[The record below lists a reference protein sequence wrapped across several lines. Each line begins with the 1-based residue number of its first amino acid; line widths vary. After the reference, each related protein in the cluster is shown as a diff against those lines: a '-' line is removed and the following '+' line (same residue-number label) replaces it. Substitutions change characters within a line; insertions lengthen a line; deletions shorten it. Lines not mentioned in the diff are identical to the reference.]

1 MTDLWQFIG
10 LVGATVIYAVM
21 LVAALHSPGIY
32 PFVPV
37 FARLKK
43 RHAED
48 VLLVIFVFGAICAG
62 GSKGTNGNNRAS
74 HDVSTV
80 LRQPESGL
88 VLRDGAKRDAT
99 QTSEELRFTSFA
111 VDTNAVHFAVSLP
124 SGASLP
130 ESKLDLFATHDVDT
144 NIWEFIG
151 CYDIAVN
158 DTNLVD
164 SVALY
169 IFPFPVMDRLFL
181 TLGSRADLDGD
192 GAYDAREKFMYGTSP
207 ALSDTDGDGLLDGY
221 ELAQVPALDPLSAD
235 TDHDGYMDGEEMMS
249 GTSPYL
255 YNNGAGAAIR
265 YYYDDDDRLV
275 GAYSGHDQA
284 SSSTSFTPAGNPLRQ
299 VAR

>member
-1 MTDLWQFIG
+1 MSVDFKALITILTMVF
-10 LVGATVIYAVM
+10 YAV
-21 LVAALHSPGIY
+21 ALCVWFRGAILNAFSAISS
-32 PFVPV
+32 
-37 FARLKK
+37 RLQK
-43 RHAED
+43 RQVED
-48 VLLVIFVFGAICAG
+48 ILLVLFVFGAIYAG

-80 LRQPESGL
+80 LRQPESSL
-88 VLRDGAKRDAT
+88 VLHDGATRDAV
-99 QTSEELRFTSFA
+99 QSSEELRFTSFA
-111 VDTNAVHFAVSLP
+111 VGTNAVHFAVSLP
-124 SGASLP
+124 SAASLP

-151 CYDIAVN
+151 YYDIAAN
-158 DTNLVD
+158 DTNLLD

-181 TLGSRADLDGD
+181 TLGSRSDLDGD
-192 GAYDAREKFMYGTSP
+192 GLYDAREKLMFGTSP

-255 YNNGAGAAIR
+255 YNNAGATIR

>member
-1 MTDLWQFIG
+1 MSVDFKALIAILSVVFYTIALCVW
-10 LVGATVIYAVM
+10 LRGAILNAFNAISSRV
-21 LVAALHSPGIY
+21 
-32 PFVPV
+32 
-37 FARLKK
+37 KK
-43 RHAED
+43 RQVED
-48 VLLVIFVFGAICAG
+48 ILLVFFVFGAICAG

-130 ESKLDLFATHDVDT
+130 ESKLDLFATHDVDA

-181 TLGSRADLDGD
+181 TLGSRADLDSD
-192 GAYDAREKFMYGTSP
+192 GLYDAREKLMFGTSP

-235 TDHDGYMDGEEMMS
+235 TDHDGYVDGEEMMS

>member
-1 MTDLWQFIG
+1 MSVDFKALITILTMVF
-10 LVGATVIYAVM
+10 YAV
-21 LVAALHSPGIY
+21 ALCVWFRGAILNAFSAISS
-32 PFVPV
+32 
-37 FARLKK
+37 RLQK
-43 RHAED
+43 RQVED
-48 VLLVIFVFGAICAG
+48 ILLVLFVFGAIYAG

-111 VDTNAVHFAVSLP
+111 VDTNAVHFAVALP

-144 NIWEFIG
+144 NIWKFIG

-181 TLGSRADLDGD
+181 TLGSRADLDSD
-192 GAYDAREKFMYGTSP
+192 GLYDAREKLMFGTSP

-235 TDHDGYMDGEEMMS
+235 TDNDGYIDGEEIMA
-249 GTSPYL
+249 GTSPLSYDS
-255 YNNGAGAAIR
+255 GAGATIR
-265 YYYDDDDRLV
+265 YCYDDDDRLV
-275 GAYSGHDQA
+275 GAYSGIAQAA
-284 SSSTSFTPAGNPLRQ
+284 SSSSLTPAGNLLRQ
-299 VAR
+299 VSQ